1 MEYMYESVTMKPII
15 LGSEYKLIYVCIY
28 TY

>member
-15 LGSEYKLIYVCIY
+15 FCSEYKLIYVCIY